1 MARID
6 KGALIKLEI
15 VAEASKQFLE
25 KGYSITTISSISQA
39 LEMSKGNLT
48 FYYRTKEH
56 LLAELVDL
64 LCSFQWRQMEKEADD
79 GISSIMAI
87 CLELTSMA
95 AACEDHEI
103 IKDFFISAYTSP
115 LCLDIIRKNDTE
127 KAKQVFKQYRP
138 EWTDVQFEEAELLI
152 SGVEYAT
159 LMTTGNNISLETRI
173 SGALNI
179 ILGIYGI
186 PEDIRKAKI
195 QKVFAMD
202 YRTIGKK
209 TIADFKKH
217 VEKSNNQALR
227 DMLKIK

>member
-6 KGALIKLEI
+6 KGAITKLEI
-15 VAEASKQFLE
+15 VAEASKQFLQ
-25 KGYSITTISSISQA
+25 KGYSSTTISSISQA

-48 FYYRTKEH
+48 FYYQTKEH

-64 LCSFQWRQMEKEADD
+64 LCSFQWRQMENEADD

-87 CLELTSMA
+87 CLELTAMA
-95 AACEDHEI
+95 EACEDDEV

-115 LCLDIIRKNDTE
+115 ICLNTIRKNDKE
-127 KAKQVFKQYRP
+127 KAKQVFKQYRL

-152 SGVEYAT
+152 SGIEYAT
-159 LMTTGNNISLETRI
+159 LMTAGSSIPLETRI

-195 QKVFAMD
+195 QRVFEMD

-217 VEKSNNQALR
+217 VENSNDQALR
-227 DMLKIK
+227 DILNIK